1 MALQID
7 LQLAYHVSN
16 KFETPIGK
24 TYKVWY
30 EKYILSLFPKKRFF
44 TESSIVDV
52 NLMLAIFLELT
63 TDSILPTSVKAK
75 HTLAI
80 IYAVLKRIRF
90 NFK

>member
-30 EKYILSLFPKKRFF
+30 EKYIISLFSKNEAFMPEISRFFGIEVYMFFNDHNPPHAPKKN
-44 TESSIVDV
+44 
-52 NLMLAIFLELT
+52 NL
-63 TDSILPTSVKAK
+63 
-75 HTLAI
+75 
-80 IYAVLKRIRF
+80 
-90 NFK
+90 

>member
-30 EKYILSLFPKKRFF
+30 EKYIISLFSKNEAFIPEISRFF
-44 TESSIVDV
+44 GIEFVCF
-52 NLMLAIFLELT
+52 LMT
-63 TDSILPTSVKAK
+63 
-75 HTLAI
+75 I
-80 IYAVLKRIRF
+80 IRHISKLNTMNIDKENNHRLF
-90 NFK
+90 

>member
-30 EKYILSLFPKKRFF
+30 EKYIISLFSKNESLMPEISRFFGIVVYMFFNDHNPPHAPKKN
-44 TESSIVDV
+44 
-52 NLMLAIFLELT
+52 NL
-63 TDSILPTSVKAK
+63 
-75 HTLAI
+75 
-80 IYAVLKRIRF
+80 
-90 NFK
+90 

>member
-30 EKYILSLFPKKRFF
+30 EKYILSLFPKNEAFMPEISRFF
-44 TESSIVDV
+44 GIEFVCFLMTIIRHMHQRKTIYNSIRKKV
-52 NLMLAIFLELT
+52 
-63 TDSILPTSVKAK
+63 
-75 HTLAI
+75 
-80 IYAVLKRIRF
+80 
-90 NFK
+90 FKNYS